1 MLCPVCLPT
10 VPCIYKIKSFQLP
23 QHKLFNDLLSY
34 KRRDKEDLVTLLIHI
49 HQVDHCKSVRNIF
62 WGPYNKQIWNGMNSS
77 VIIYLKLYGKEKKC
91 HAHTKNCNSISSFA

>member
-1 MLCPVCLPT
+1 MLYPVCLTT

-62 WGPYNKQIWNGMNSS
+62 GGPYNKQIRN
-77 VIIYLKLYGKEKKC
+77 
-91 HAHTKNCNSISSFA
+91 